1 VASALQHA
9 HVCAEVTTPEYRK
22 VGISMFVFIELEV
35 TGLLPIVFNDSA
47 LADQMYPGFWCSLD
61 AHEKKIAYS

>member
-1 VASALQHA
+1 
-9 HVCAEVTTPEYRK
+9 
-22 VGISMFVFIELEV
+22 MFVFIELEV